1 MPVDKLE
8 FDMDKKKTEKVQNRW
23 YITSATVISLTKF
36 FHVPK
41 GDSYTRLVYYL
52 TDCGLNEALWYP
64 KLWMTSVEN
73 ILDTSKTVY

>member
-23 YITSATVISLTKF
+23 YITSVTVISLTNI

-52 TDCGLNEALWYP
+52 TDCGLNEALW
-64 KLWMTSVEN
+64 
-73 ILDTSKTVY
+73 